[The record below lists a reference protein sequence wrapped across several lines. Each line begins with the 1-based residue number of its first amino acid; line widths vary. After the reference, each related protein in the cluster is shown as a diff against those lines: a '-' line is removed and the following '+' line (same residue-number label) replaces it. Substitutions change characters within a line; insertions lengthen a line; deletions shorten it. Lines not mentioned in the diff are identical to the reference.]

1 MFAAL
6 DDDLTAI
13 PVRARTATAAPTAAM
28 GNTALAPG
36 TRLGEFEI
44 EGVIAEGGFGIVY
57 VAYDHSLRRKVALK
71 EYMPSALAMRIGPRT
86 VAAKSQAHSETF
98 DVGLS
103 SFMNEARL
111 LALFDHPSLVKVYRV
126 WEANGTAYMVM
137 PLYEG
142 VTLKEALRTAR
153 APPDEAWLKTLVR
166 QLLEALAA
174 LHAARCYHRD
184 IAPDNILILKDGRA
198 LLLDFG
204 AARQVI
210 GDMTQALTVIL
221 KPGYAPVEQYADT
234 ASLRQGPWTD
244 IYALAAVV
252 HLAITGSSPE
262 PSVARMVTDPYRPL
276 AERARGRYSTAFLVG
291 VDRALQVLPQARP
304 QSVSEFATLLGID
317 LCDDAARRQDRTGV
331 VSVKGNQSEKLK
343 RISTVFAACGVAT
356 APIVAGGYALKHE
369 ARDDLPTAVPE
380 VAPAPLYAPSRPPD
394 VPFLQ
399 KPPMIAAPAVEAPA
413 AESSDSEPHA
423 AAAASDSAHRALV
436 RSKASQIAPKSK
448 PVPEPDTLRHAR
460 TTRSA
465 VARGAESRAPQDAA
479 NESRTPKG
487 GVTTIECGDILHR
500 ISLGV
505 SLPGDQQLMREKCR

>member
-1 MFAAL
+1 VS
-6 DDDLTAI
+6 TARI
-13 PVRARTATAAPTAAM
+13 SLPDRYRVVRH
-28 GNTALAPG
+28 
-36 TRLGEFEI
+36 
-44 EGVIAEGGFGIVY
+44 IANGGM
-57 VAYDHSLRRKVALK
+57 AS
-71 EYMPSALAMRIGPRT
+71 
-86 VAAKSQAHSETF
+86 
-98 DVGLS
+98 
-103 SFMNEARL
+103 
-111 LALFDHPSLVKVYRV
+111 V
-126 WEANGTAYMVM
+126 WEAHDEKLDRAVAVKLIRSEHWASPDARERFEERMRH
-137 PLYEG
+137 E
-142 VTLKEALRTAR
+142 AR
-153 APPDEAWLKTLVR
+153 ASARVSHPNIVAIIDTIEDGDGLALVFPYIAGETLAKRLARTPRLEPR
-166 QLLEALAA
+166 QAAAIALDIADALAA
-174 LHAARCYHRD
+174 AHAQGILHRD
-184 IAPDNILILKDGRA
+184 VKPQNIYLKANGQP

-204 AARQVI
+204 AARRVI

-262 PSVARMVTDPYRPL
+262 PSVARMVADPYRPL

-304 QSVSEFATLLGID
+304 QSVSEFAGLLGID
-317 LCDDAARRQDRTGV
+317 LRDDATRRQDGTGV
-331 VSVKGNQSEKLK
+331 VSAKGNEAGKLK

-356 APIVAGGYALKHE
+356 ALIVAGGYALKHE
-369 ARDDLPTAVPE
+369 ARDDFPTAVPE

-394 VPFLQ
+394 VPLLQ

-413 AESSDSEPHA
+413 AESSGSEPHA
-423 AAAASDSAHRALV
+423 AAAASDSAHRAQV

-448 PVPEPDTLRHAR
+448 PVPEPDTLRRAR
-460 TTRSA
+460 ATRSA
-465 VARGAESRAPQDAA
+465 VARSTESRAPRDAA